1 MSFFPKQPRVPR
13 GGYTRLYR
21 SDSGKLNEADFENIW
36 LRTKDR
42 SIKLVATLVGAVGLG
57 GFAAGYQLAK
67 TTLDSHVEEHL
78 QHYLKGEAFKGM
90 VGNALATGTIELRS
104 ERLASEKVIQDLQ
117 QRAEALKEAGVHVED
132 NLVSLTGQDGKSFRL
147 ERGIVSRDGKVQFAK
162 PYPKP
167 PIVLVDASFDDQL
180 AHLGMQQQ
188 RAKMTGQS
196 AAPGFTVVSATENGF
211 TLKAR
216 YIRPNVSWIAI
227 GW

>member
-1 MSFFPKQPRVPR
+1 MSFPKLPRVPR
-13 GGYTRLYR
+13 GGIPRLHY

-42 SIKLVATLVGAVGLG
+42 SLKLVVTLVGAVGLS

-78 QHYLKGEAFKGM
+78 QRYLKGDAFKGM
-90 VGNALATGTIELRS
+90 VGDALATGTIELRS
-104 ERLASEKVIQDLQ
+104 ERLASEKVIHDLQ
-117 QRAEALKEAGVHVED
+117 QRAEALNEAGVHVED

-162 PYPKP
+162 PFPRP
-167 PIVLVDASFDDQL
+167 PIVLVDASFDDTM
-180 AHLGMQQQ
+180 AHLRMQSQ
-188 RAKMTGQS
+188 RTKITGQS
-196 AAPGFTVVSATENGF
+196 PAPGFTVVSATEKGF
-211 TLKAR
+211 TLSAR